1 MSDPMKAIFAAH
13 LGRAPPN
20 KTSKLL
26 RHRSEAPGAVT
37 GHCDTFSKTLEGLCP
52 RGPPSG
58 SLQSVRGDAAME
70 NKYAEVNPRNFN
82 PTWAP
87 RLSDEARKAVND
99 AFDAMSA
106 WRIEA
111 AKNNERNSEQV
122 IEKLAA
128 AARALGWPEQ
138 IVDATRAQMQGI
150 TKMQIQTMD
159 QMMDAWEEQ
168 IRSPNPMAGS
178 PSAMLSKLTS
188 LAGAGPAGSWPSASA
203 LGATNPM
210 EFWMQWAEQWQKAWT
225 DAMALWSKAG
235 QPDYG
240 VGSRRR

>member
-1 MSDPMKAIFAAH
+1 
-13 LGRAPPN
+13 
-20 KTSKLL
+20 
-26 RHRSEAPGAVT
+26 
-37 GHCDTFSKTLEGLCP
+37 
-52 RGPPSG
+52 
-58 SLQSVRGDAAME
+58 ME
-70 NKYAEVNPRNFN
+70 NKDAEVTPRNFN

-111 AKNNERNSEQV
+111 AKNNEKNSEHV
-122 IEKLAA
+122 IEQLAA

-168 IRSPNPMAGS
+168 IRSPNVMAGS

-188 LAGAGPAGSWPSASA
+188 LPGAIPAGRWPSPNG

-210 EFWMQWAEQWQKAWT
+210 EFWMQWAGRGQKAAT
-225 DAMALWSKAG
+225 DA
-235 QPDYG
+235 
-240 VGSRRR
+240 RRL

>member
-1 MSDPMKAIFAAH
+1 
-13 LGRAPPN
+13 
-20 KTSKLL
+20 
-26 RHRSEAPGAVT
+26 
-37 GHCDTFSKTLEGLCP
+37 
-52 RGPPSG
+52 
-58 SLQSVRGDAAME
+58 ME
-70 NKYAEVNPRNFN
+70 NKYAEVTPRNFN

-111 AKNNERNSEQV
+111 AKNNEQNSEHV

-159 QMMDAWEEQ
+159 QMMTPGRN
-168 IRSPNPMAGS
+168 RSDHP
-178 PSAMLSKLTS
+178 TR
-188 LAGAGPAGSWPSASA
+188 
-203 LGATNPM
+203 
-210 EFWMQWAEQWQKAWT
+210 WQA
-225 DAMALWSKAG
+225 
-235 QPDYG
+235 
-240 VGSRRR
+240 RRPRCCRS